1 MRNLGG
7 LEVMVKSPWAQQVAE
22 AGPHVGSLTSL
33 LCCLLELSAVKV
45 AGVCPPLPNFTLAF
59 LLEAGAQ

>member
-1 MRNLGG
+1 
-7 LEVMVKSPWAQQVAE
+7 MVKSPWAQQVAE

-33 LCCLLELSAVKV
+33 LCCLLELSAVKM